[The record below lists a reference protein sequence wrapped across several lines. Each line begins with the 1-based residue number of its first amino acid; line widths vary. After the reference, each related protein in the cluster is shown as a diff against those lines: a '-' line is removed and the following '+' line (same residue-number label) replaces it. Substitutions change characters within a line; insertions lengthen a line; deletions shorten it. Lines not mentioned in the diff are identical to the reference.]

1 MNKKNIHDDH
11 IYERTITEIIFEWY
25 FLSMYLKSHFHM
37 WTGMYSRTSLDYIGP
52 ALTED
57 PSLHN
62 LLWKT
67 KKKKKRLVF
76 QILFDVFFQFR
87 KSFFTDMESMLL
99 RQEKHDRN

>member
-67 KKKKKRLVF
+67 KKKKKKISVSNPF
-76 QILFDVFFQFR
+76 WCFFSVQEE
-87 KSFFTDMESMLL
+87 FFYRYGKYVIKTG
-99 RQEKHDRN
+99 KTW